1 VTTPLAVSVAQRLR
15 RAARKLNTADPTRII
30 QPLLT
35 KTFALPAGDPRYAS
49 NSLIPGAAPLEPSY
63 SELEPRFL
71 RFTLEPLG
79 PTAGPVERRDET
91 TREMRR
97 LVRDFMGRDAV
108 HWFDEASEEWRDSGT
123 GSRLH
128 YGAFFG
134 TSYDSDGL
142 SSSKVYYET
151 TPNQITA
158 LPPALFRLVTTAM
171 STMPNLA
178 PLFTSIACRRHH
190 GSQRMTF
197 LHRGVLRLLDLAPLL
212 DQLGLSGQLAGLMQT
227 VGLALGGRFELP
239 DNSVLIALEDGEHGP
254 EFELYVLL
262 GMVPDVPRNFLDLL
276 AMGLTERPRELNA
289 MIRWLGAFT
298 PESGDW
304 PGNFSILSVR
314 TSPHGSPRVSLYLR
328 PVGFEIPVQAG
339 EQQPA
344 A

>member
-1 VTTPLAVSVAQRLR
+1 
-15 RAARKLNTADPTRII
+15 
-30 QPLLT
+30 
-35 KTFALPAGDPRYAS
+35 
-49 NSLIPGAAPLEPSY
+49 
-63 SELEPRFL
+63 
-71 RFTLEPLG
+71 
-79 PTAGPVERRDET
+79 
-91 TREMRR
+91 
-97 LVRDFMGRDAV
+97 
-108 HWFDEASEEWRDSGT
+108 
-123 GSRLH
+123 
-128 YGAFFG
+128 
-134 TSYDSDGL
+134 
-142 SSSKVYYET
+142 
-151 TPNQITA
+151 
-158 LPPALFRLVTTAM
+158 
-171 STMPNLA
+171 
-178 PLFTSIACRRHH
+178 
-190 GSQRMTF
+190 
-197 LHRGVLRLLDLAPLL
+197 
-212 DQLGLSGQLAGLMQT
+212 LGLSGQLAGLMQT